1 MQTAEIIALL
11 YEATQGPP
19 LPIEAPALNP
29 TGGVTLKKPVDL
41 DFKKDP
47 TRPGGGVFILH
58 GKGNEFKDVPDGVV
72 ISTSEE
78 GKDSEGEVT
87 SPATAAASSIFLHRT
102 NHNDLDSTHYLPSHS
117 SLSSSCRRDRRPSL
131 PISAISPIMNYAGG
145 GVVTPVSAVR
155 SPVGSIQSNVGPG
168 SNAAP
173 LVNLTPLNPAGRG
186 SNYNNVNPAMNYA
199 QSAPGNV
206 QLMNVLDA
214 AQGETNLADFAIADN
229 GFLEGI
235 PGGMFDW
242 SMIIS
247 CTVWPMLTFAQ
258 ANGILSSPDS
268 TAMHMLKPL
277 LSSRRR
283 R

>member
-1 MQTAEIIALL
+1 M
-11 YEATQGPP
+11 
-19 LPIEAPALNP
+19 EAPALNP
-29 TGGVTLKKPVDL
+29 TGGVTVKKPADL

-58 GKGNEFKDVPDGVV
+58 GKGSEFKDVPDGVV

-87 SPATAAASSIFLHRT
+87 SPATAVTSSISLHST
-102 NHNDLDSTHYLPSHS
+102 NHNDPDSTHYLPSRS
-117 SLSSSCRRDRRPSL
+117 SLSTTTSYPSSL
-131 PISAISPIMNYAGG
+131 PNSAISPITNYAGG
-145 GVVTPVSAVR
+145 GIVTPVSAVR
-155 SPVGSIQSNVGPG
+155 SPVGNNNQTNVGPG

-173 LVNLTPLNPAGRG
+173 LVNLTPLTPTGRG

-242 SMIIS
+242 GMNSSYSLSKCFFLWVAKIFVIFLFRSMGY
-247 CTVWPMLTFAQ
+247 FF
-258 ANGILSSPDS
+258 
-268 TAMHMLKPL
+268 LKVQ
-277 LSSRRR
+277 R
-283 R
+283 

>member
-1 MQTAEIIALL
+1 M
-11 YEATQGPP
+11 
-19 LPIEAPALNP
+19 PIEAPALNP

-58 GKGNEFKDVPDGVV
+58 GKGNEFKDVPDGV
-72 ISTSEE
+72 ISASEE
-78 GKDSEGEVT
+78 EKDSEGEVA
-87 SPATAAASSIFLHRT
+87 SPATAVASSIFLHRT
-102 NHNDLDSTHYLPSHS
+102 NYNDPDSTHYLPSRS
-117 SLSSSCRRDRRPSL
+117 SLPSYRPSL
-131 PISAISPIMNYAGG
+131 PNSAISPITNSAGDG
-145 GVVTPVSAVR
+145 IVTPVSAVR
-155 SPVGSIQSNVGPG
+155 SPVGSNQSNVGSG
-168 SNAAP
+168 SKAAP

-186 SNYNNVNPAMNYA
+186 TNYNNVNVNPAMNYT

-214 AQGETNLADFAIADN
+214 AHTNLADFAVADN

-247 CTVWPMLTFAQ
+247 CTVFVDANILYRPMGYF
-258 ANGILSSPDS
+258 
-268 TAMHMLKPL
+268 L
-277 LSSRRR
+277 LQIQRPCTC
-283 R
+283 

>member
-1 MQTAEIIALL
+1 M
-11 YEATQGPP
+11 
-19 LPIEAPALNP
+19 PIEAPALNP
-29 TGGVTLKKPVDL
+29 TGGVTVKKPADL

-87 SPATAAASSIFLHRT
+87 SPANAVASSNSLHRT
-102 NHNDLDSTHYLPSHS
+102 NHNDSDSTHYLPSRS
-117 SLSSSCRRDRRPSL
+117 SLSSSYPRDRPSH
-131 PISAISPIMNYAGG
+131 PNSTTSPITNNAGG
-145 GVVTPVSAVR
+145 GIMTPVSAVR
-155 SPVGSIQSNVGPG
+155 SPVGNNQSNIGSG
-168 SNAAP
+168 SNAAAP

-242 SMIIS
+242 STESSSSLVQCLFDADIRYRPMGHFLLQIQRQ
-247 CTVWPMLTFAQ
+247 CTC
-258 ANGILSSPDS
+258 
-268 TAMHMLKPL
+268 
-277 LSSRRR
+277 
-283 R
+283 

>member
-1 MQTAEIIALL
+1 MLQTAEIIALL

-19 LPIEAPALNP
+19 LPIEAPVLNP
-29 TGGVTLKKPVDL
+29 TGGVTVKKPADL

-47 TRPGGGVFILH
+47 TRPGGGVFILR
-58 GKGNEFKDVPDGVV
+58 GKDNDFKDVPDGVV

-78 GKDSEGEVT
+78 GKDTEGEAT
-87 SPATAAASSIFLHRT
+87 LPATAVASSIFLHRT
-102 NHNDLDSTHYLPSHS
+102 NDIDPESTHYLS
-117 SLSSSCRRDRRPSL
+117 SLLSYPS
-131 PISAISPIMNYAGG
+131 ASPITNYAGG
-145 GVVTPVSAVR
+145 GIVTAVSAVR
-155 SPVGSIQSNVGPG
+155 SPVGSNQSNVGSG

-173 LVNLTPLNPAGRG
+173 LVNLTPLTPAGRG
-186 SNYNNVNPAMNYA
+186 SNYNNVNVNPAMNYT

-214 AQGETNLADFAIADN
+214 AQGETNLADFAVADN

-247 CTVWPMLTFAQ
+247 CVQHLSMLTFAIGQWDTFFSRFNGNAHAETTAFPQ
-258 ANGILSSPDS
+258 A
-268 TAMHMLKPL
+268 
-277 LSSRRR
+277 
-283 R
+283 

>member
-1 MQTAEIIALL
+1 M
-11 YEATQGPP
+11 
-19 LPIEAPALNP
+19 EAPALNP
-29 TGGVTLKKPVDL
+29 TGGVTVKKPANL

-72 ISTSEE
+72 ISTSKE
-78 GKDSEGEVT
+78 GKDSEGEVA
-87 SPATAAASSIFLHRT
+87 SPATAVASSNFLHRT
-102 NHNDLDSTHYLPSHS
+102 NHNDHDPTYYLPSRS
-117 SLSSSCRRDRRPSL
+117 SLSSSYRRDRPSL
-131 PISAISPIMNYAGG
+131 PTSAVSPITNYTGG
-145 GVVTPVSAVR
+145 GIVTPVSAVR
-155 SPVGSIQSNVGPG
+155 SPVGSNQPNVGSG

-173 LVNLTPLNPAGRG
+173 LVNLTPLTPAGRG

-242 SMIIS
+242 SMIIC
-247 CTVWPMLTFAQ
+247 CTSVYCRLLIFAIGQWDTFFSRFNGNSHTAFPQ
-258 ANGILSSPDS
+258 A
-268 TAMHMLKPL
+268 
-277 LSSRRR
+277 
-283 R
+283 

>member
-1 MQTAEIIALL
+1 M
-11 YEATQGPP
+11 
-19 LPIEAPALNP
+19 EAPALNP
-29 TGGVTLKKPVDL
+29 TGGVTVKKPADL

-58 GKGNEFKDVPDGVV
+58 GKGSEFKDVLDGVV
-72 ISTSEE
+72 ISTSEG

-87 SPATAAASSIFLHRT
+87 SPATAVASSISLQRS
-102 NHNDLDSTHYLPSHS
+102 NHNDPDSTHYLPSRS
-117 SLSSSCRRDRRPSL
+117 SLSSNRRDRPSL
-131 PISAISPIMNYAGG
+131 PNYSAVSPITNYAGG
-145 GVVTPVSAVR
+145 GLATPVSAVR
-155 SPVGSIQSNVGPG
+155 SPLGSNQSNVGSG
-168 SNAAP
+168 SNTAP

-242 SMIIS
+242 GMIIFLLLQCLS
-247 CTVWPMLTFAQ
+247 MLTTFVYRPMGYFLRQ
-258 ANGILSSPDS
+258 IQWQC
-268 TAMHMLKPL
+268 TC
-277 LSSRRR
+277 
-283 R
+283 

>member
-1 MQTAEIIALL
+1 M
-11 YEATQGPP
+11 
-19 LPIEAPALNP
+19 
-29 TGGVTLKKPVDL
+29 KKPADL

-58 GKGNEFKDVPDGVV
+58 GKGSEFKDVLDGVV
-72 ISTSEE
+72 INTSEE
-78 GKDSEGEVT
+78 GKDSEGEFT
-87 SPATAAASSIFLHRT
+87 LLATAASSSIFFILRTLMTLTPCIPLHFRI
-102 NHNDLDSTHYLPSHS
+102 LPSH
-117 SLSSSCRRDRRPSL
+117 PSRT
-131 PISAISPIMNYAGG
+131 
-145 GVVTPVSAVR
+145 TPVSAVR
-155 SPVGSIQSNVGPG
+155 SPVGSNQSNVV

-186 SNYNNVNPAMNYA
+186 SNYNVNVNPAMNYA

-242 SMIIS
+242 SMIIINYTVFVDANIYYRS
-247 CTVWPMLTFAQ
+247 MGHFFLQIQRQCTC
-258 ANGILSSPDS
+258 
-268 TAMHMLKPL
+268 
-277 LSSRRR
+277 
-283 R
+283 

>member
-1 MQTAEIIALL
+1 MLQTAEIIALL

-19 LPIEAPALNP
+19 LPIEAPPLNP
-29 TGGVTLKKPVDL
+29 TGGVTLKKPADL

-58 GKGNEFKDVPDGVV
+58 GKGDEFKDVPDGVV

-87 SPATAAASSIFLHRT
+87 SPATAVASSIFLHRT
-102 NHNDLDSTHYLPSHS
+102 NHNDPDSTHYLPSRS
-117 SLSSSCRRDRRPSL
+117 SLSSYRPPLPNSAIL
-131 PISAISPIMNYAGG
+131 PIVNYAGG
-145 GVVTPVSAVR
+145 GIVTPISAIR
-155 SPVGSIQSNVGPG
+155 SPVGTNQSNVG
-168 SNAAP
+168 STP
-173 LVNLTPLNPAGRG
+173 LVNLTPLNPTGRG

-206 QLMNVLDA
+206 QLMNILDA

-242 SMIIS
+242 SMTIS
-247 CTVWPMLTFAQ
+247 CTVLSMLIFAIGQWDAFFSRFNGNAHVETTAFPQ
-258 ANGILSSPDS
+258 A
-268 TAMHMLKPL
+268 
-277 LSSRRR
+277 
-283 R
+283 

>member
-1 MQTAEIIALL
+1 
-11 YEATQGPP
+11 

-29 TGGVTLKKPVDL
+29 TGGVTVKKPAAL
-41 DFKKDP
+41 DYKKDP

-58 GKGNEFKDVPDGVV
+58 GNGKGNEFKDVLDGVI

-78 GKDSEGEVT
+78 GNNSEGEVT
-87 SPATAAASSIFLHRT
+87 SPAAAVASSISLSHT
-102 NHNDLDSTHYLPSHS
+102 NNNDPDSTHNLPSRS
-117 SLSSSCRRDRRPSL
+117 SVPSSYRRDRPSL
-131 PISAISPIMNYAGG
+131 PNSANSPIINYAGG

-155 SPVGSIQSNVGPG
+155 SNNNNKEQSQSNVGSG
-168 SNAAP
+168 SNAPP
-173 LVNLTPLNPAGRG
+173 LVNLTPLNPTGRG
-186 SNYNNVNPAMNYA
+186 SNHNNVNPAMNYA

-214 AQGETNLADFAIADN
+214 AQGGTNLADFAIADN

-247 CTVWPMLTFAQ
+247 CISVVEAD
-258 ANGILSSPDS
+258 ICHYYYSS
-268 TAMHMLKPL
+268 MGYFL
-277 LSSRRR
+277 LPIQWQCIC
-283 R
+283 

>member
-19 LPIEAPALNP
+19 LPIEAPPLNP
-29 TGGVTLKKPVDL
+29 TGGVTLKKPADL

-58 GKGNEFKDVPDGVV
+58 GKGDEFKDVPDGVV

-87 SPATAAASSIFLHRT
+87 SPATAVASSIFLHRT
-102 NHNDLDSTHYLPSHS
+102 NHNDPDSTHYLPSRS
-117 SLSSSCRRDRRPSL
+117 SLSSYRPPLPNSAIL
-131 PISAISPIMNYAGG
+131 PIVNYAGG
-145 GVVTPVSAVR
+145 GIVTPISAIR
-155 SPVGSIQSNVGPG
+155 SPVGTNQSNVG
-168 SNAAP
+168 STP
-173 LVNLTPLNPAGRG
+173 LVNLTPLNPTGRG

-206 QLMNVLDA
+206 QLMNILDA

-242 SMIIS
+242 SMTIF
-247 CTVWPMLTFAQ
+247 CTVLLMLIFAIGQWDAFFSRFNGNAHVETTAFPQ
-258 ANGILSSPDS
+258 A
-268 TAMHMLKPL
+268 
-277 LSSRRR
+277 
-283 R
+283 

>member
-1 MQTAEIIALL
+1 M
-11 YEATQGPP
+11 
-19 LPIEAPALNP
+19 
-29 TGGVTLKKPVDL
+29 KKPADI

-47 TRPGGGVFILH
+47 TRPGGGVFILR
-58 GKGNEFKDVPDGVV
+58 GKGNEFKDVLDGVV

-87 SPATAAASSIFLHRT
+87 LPATAVASSISLHRT
-102 NHNDLDSTHYLPSHS
+102 NHNDPDSTHSLPSRS
-117 SLSSSCRRDRRPSL
+117 SLSSYQRDHPSL
-131 PISAISPIMNYAGG
+131 PNSAISPITNYAGG
-145 GVVTPVSAVR
+145 GIMTPVSAVR
-155 SPVGSIQSNVGPG
+155 SPMGSNQSNVGSG
-168 SNAAP
+168 SNATP

-247 CTVWPMLTFAQ
+247 CTVFCRCLTFRYYRPM
-258 ANGILSSPDS
+258 GYF
-268 TAMHMLKPL
+268 L
-277 LSSRRR
+277 LQIQRQCTC
-283 R
+283 